1 MQRKKV
7 LLLDLDL
14 TGGSSETLRSLLEP
28 SFGTDIEL
36 SRLPDTFGTASFA
49 ESAVTRIRLD
59 FKRDLIFI
67 LITGHLV
74 RQAATLIE
82 TIRRCNTQ
90 VPLIIVIDSMGPDE
104 MCGLLRL
111 GATDFVTHPLRT
123 LDILPRVRRLL
134 DINLPAEKLTQALK
148 EKLGLSQLIG
158 ESPGFLAEV
167 QKIPLVS
174 KCDVKILIS
183 GETGTGK
190 ELFARAIHYLS
201 PRAHKPFVAVNCG
214 AIPLELV
221 ENELFGHARGAYTG
235 ASTSHA
241 GLVREAN
248 AGTLFLDEI
257 GSLPLA
263 AQVKL
268 LRFIQDKEYRPLGS
282 TTVHKADVR
291 LIAATNADLGRLA
304 QNGKFRQD
312 LYYRLNI
319 ISFCLPPLRER
330 HEDVSLLARHF
341 LDKYTEHFNKEVSG
355 FSSEAMQR
363 LRLYDWPGNARE
375 LENCV
380 ERAVVLAQNVLV
392 QGSDISLPT
401 DQATSAQESFQNAK
415 RKVIEQFE
423 KSYLQGVLLS
433 TYGNISQAAA
443 VAQKNRRAFWQL
455 IQKHGID
462 AGAFRTDSR
471 LTETIRGSD

>member
-1 MQRKKV
+1 
-7 LLLDLDL
+7 
-14 TGGSSETLRSLLEP
+14 
-28 SFGTDIEL
+28 
-36 SRLPDTFGTASFA
+36 
-49 ESAVTRIRLD
+49 
-59 FKRDLIFI
+59 
-67 LITGHLV
+67 
-74 RQAATLIE
+74 
-82 TIRRCNTQ
+82 
-90 VPLIIVIDSMGPDE
+90 
-104 MCGLLRL
+104 
-111 GATDFVTHPLRT
+111 
-123 LDILPRVRRLL
+123 
-134 DINLPAEKLTQALK
+134 
-148 EKLGLSQLIG
+148 
-158 ESPGFLAEV
+158 
-167 QKIPLVS
+167 
-174 KCDVKILIS
+174 
-183 GETGTGK
+183 
-190 ELFARAIHYLS
+190 
-201 PRAHKPFVAVNCG
+201 
-214 AIPLELV
+214 
-221 ENELFGHARGAYTG
+221 
-235 ASTSHA
+235 
-241 GLVREAN
+241 
-248 AGTLFLDEI
+248 LDEI
-257 GSLPLA
+257 DALPLA

-268 LRFIQDKEYRPLGS
+268 LRFIQDNEYRPLGS

-291 LIAATNADLGRLA
+291 LMAATNADLGRLA

-341 LDKYTEHFNKEVSG
+341 LDKYAEEFNKQVSG

-401 DQATSAQESFQNAK
+401 DQATSSQESFQNAK

-423 KSYLQGVLLS
+423 KNYLERVLLS

-471 LTETIRGSD
+471 PTETIGGSD